1 MNLNSPLLIF
11 NEAYVRAAPDPQLSL
26 PQSNLLTNL
35 LKEEDQY
42 QYNELINT
50 SISIDIQP
58 LLNQVGSCLLLTIF
72 IITSLCH
79 SSSFSYVHFFIFHL
93 LPHGWLLFYS
103 KNLLSNNLHSISSP
117 FLLVSHSHLNI
128 KIHHHNLSTMNFLLN
143 VFTSIIL
150 NIFM

>member
-1 MNLNSPLLIF
+1 MNLNSPLLIST
-11 NEAYVRAAPDPQLSL
+11 EAYVRAALDPQLSL

-42 QYNELINT
+42 QYYQLINT
-50 SISIDIQP
+50 SISIDIRP
-58 LLNQVGSCLLLTIF
+58 LLHQVGSCRLLTIF

-103 KNLLSNNLHSISSP
+103 KNLVSNNLHSISSP
-117 FLLVSHSHLNI
+117 FLLVSHFPPNI
-128 KIHHHNLSTMNFLLN
+128 KIHHHNLSTMTFLLN
-143 VFTSIIL
+143 VITSTIF